1 MSSHDEAMSR
11 RAILLG
17 GVAALTAA
25 AAASPGHA
33 QAQPEGR
40 FRIDTHH
47 HIFPPKYLDE
57 VREKIIAQ
65 AQGLPTESM
74 TGWTP
79 QRSLEEMERSRV
91 DKAIVSVAAPGIF
104 FGDVEQ
110 GRRLARA
117 CVDYGADMIQKHP
130 GRFGMFAPIPL
141 PDVDGSLKAI
151 EYALDVLK
159 LDGIGILT
167 SYGSRWPGDPAFA
180 PVFDELNRRK
190 ATVFVHPLAPDCCSN
205 LQEGVS
211 SALIEFPT
219 DTTRCITSLLFSG
232 TLTRCQDINFIFAQ
246 GGGTLPF
253 LAGRLNAA
261 MFFTPGLKEKL
272 PKGMLH
278 ELKRLNYDVVS
289 MANPISVAALL
300 QLVPSQQLFF
310 GSDFPYLSG
319 RVVADGLQ
327 KISLLSPADLTQ
339 IERENA
345 LRLFKKAS

>member
-1 MSSHDEAMSR
+1 MSTRDEVLSR
-11 RAILLG
+11 RTILLG
-17 GVAALTAA
+17 GVAALAA
-25 AAASPGHA
+25 TTVSPGLA

-57 VREKIIAQ
+57 VRERIIAQ
-65 AQGLPTESM
+65 AQGLPTETM

-104 FGDVEQ
+104 FGDVAQ
-110 GRRLARA
+110 GRRLAKA
-117 CVDYGADMIQKHP
+117 CVDYGAEMIQQHP

-141 PDVDGSLKAI
+141 PDVEGSLKAI

-159 LDGIGILT
+159 LDGVGILT
-167 SYGSRWPGDPAFA
+167 SYGTRWPGDPAFA

-261 MFFTPGLKEKL
+261 MFFTPGLPEKL
-272 PKGMLH
+272 PKGMLY

-319 RVVADGLQ
+319 KVVADGLE
-327 KISLLSPADLTQ
+327 KISLLSPADVAK
-339 IERENA
+339 IERDNA
-345 LRLFKKAS
+345 LRLFKKA

>member
-1 MSSHDEAMSR
+1 MFSHDDTMSR

-17 GVAALTAA
+17 GVAALAATATA
-25 AAASPGHA
+25 GPGFA
-33 QAQPEGR
+33 QGKPEDR
-40 FRIDTHH
+40 YRIDTHH
-47 HIFPPKYLDE
+47 HIFPPKYMDE
-57 VREKIIAQ
+57 VRDKIIAQ
-65 AQGLPTESM
+65 AQGLPTDTV

-91 DKAIVSVAAPGIF
+91 DKAVVSVAAPGIF

-141 PDVDGSLKAI
+141 PDVEGSLKAI

-159 LDGIGILT
+159 LDGVGILT

-232 TLTRCQDINFIFAQ
+232 TLTRCQNINFIFAQ

-261 MFFTPGLKEKL
+261 MFFVPGLPEKL

-300 QLVPSQQLFF
+300 QLVPTQQLFF

-319 RVVADGLQ
+319 KIVADGLQ
-327 KISLLSPADLTQ
+327 KIPLLSPADVAL
-339 IERENA
+339 IERDNA
-345 LRLFKKAS
+345 ARLLRRG